1 MYPGLLLSLTLAS
14 VVPSTTSSDTCYCCT
29 QDYYFI
35 YNFPTVFTQDYYFI
49 LHCLLFSPKT
59 TTLSDTIYCFHPGL
73 LHHLTLS
80 TVFTQDYYFISTSL
94 PGDLHSRAGGYCLS
108 HNMKVVFK
116 VVEARSRPVQE
127 QEVATV
133 RINSAVKPLAT
144 TLGPSQRRRQE
155 RRKRRRRKELEELE
169 ELATSSSPPLAREP
183 RDRQLSLA
191 KTSFSSGQTSSYRSY
206 RPTCLLILLSAYAFW
221 SV

>member
-1 MYPGLLLSLTLAS
+1 
-14 VVPSTTSSDTCYCCT
+14 
-29 QDYYFI
+29 
-35 YNFPTVFTQDYYFI
+35 
-49 LHCLLFSPKT
+49 
-59 TTLSDTIYCFHPGL
+59 
-73 LHHLTLS
+73 
-80 TVFTQDYYFISTSL
+80 
-94 PGDLHSRAGGYCLS
+94 
-108 HNMKVVFK
+108 MKVVFK
-116 VVEARSRPVQE
+116 VVEARSRPVKE

-155 RRKRRRRKELEELE
+155 RRKRRRRKELEKLEELE

-206 RPTCLLILLSAYAFW
+206 RPTCILILLSAYAF
-221 SV
+221 

>member
-1 MYPGLLLSLTLAS
+1 MLLFYPGLLL
-14 VVPSTTSSDTCYCCT
+14 
-29 QDYYFI
+29 
-35 YNFPTVFTQDYYFI
+35 
-49 LHCLLFSPKT
+49 
-59 TTLSDTIYCFHPGL
+59 
-73 LHHLTLS
+73 HLTLP
-80 TVFTQDYYFISTSL
+80 TAFTQDYYFISTSL

-144 TLGPSQRRRQE
+144 SMGPSQRRRQE

-169 ELATSSSPPLAREP
+169 ELEEMVGPSSPPLAREP
-183 RDRQLSLA
+183 RDRQPSLA

-206 RPTCLLILLSAYAFW
+206 RPTCLLILLSVYAF
-221 SV
+221 